1 MKRKGGMNDS
11 EGESHTQKWSN
22 SPGYTNVS
30 NITNSPFKT
39 PVSAKGGR
47 TQKAKASKEGR
58 SCPPTPISNA
68 GERTFP
74 FIFIV
79 QQHSVFCLR
88 RFSAWKHFVHK
99 I

>member
-11 EGESHTQKWSN
+11 EGESHVQKWSN
-22 SPGYTNVS
+22 SPGYTNIS

-68 GERTFP
+68 GEYISFYLYRSTTFSIL
-74 FIFIV
+74 FEN
-79 QQHSVFCLR
+79 
-88 RFSAWKHFVHK
+88 A
-99 I
+99 

>member
-1 MKRKGGMNDS
+1 MNDS
-11 EGESHTQKWSN
+11 EGESHAQKWSN
-22 SPGYTNVS
+22 SPGYTNIS
-30 NITNSPFKT
+30 NITSSPFKT

-68 GERTFP
+68 GENISF

-79 QQHSVFCLR
+79 QQHAVFSLRIFSV
-88 RFSAWKHFVHK
+88 WKHVMSK